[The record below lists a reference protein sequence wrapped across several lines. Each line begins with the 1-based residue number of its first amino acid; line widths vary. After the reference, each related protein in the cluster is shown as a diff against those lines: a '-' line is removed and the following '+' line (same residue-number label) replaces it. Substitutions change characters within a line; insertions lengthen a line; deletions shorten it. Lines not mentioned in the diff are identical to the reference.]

1 MILKPGPSIVTYR
14 NLREYLEVL
23 RQDGDLATIGV
34 EVDPFLELA
43 EIHRRVVEQGG
54 PCLYFKRVKNSPFP
68 VVTNLFGTLRRIERA
83 FGPHPLRFMKQ
94 ITEFAETA
102 FPPTVGKLWKHRGLI
117 PDALRMGTRR
127 VNSGPVM
134 EVMEQPPDLNRLP
147 ILTVWPKD
155 GGPFV
160 TLPLV
165 YSENPKDKRHNLG
178 VYRMQRFDSTTTGMH
193 WQIHKGGGFHYKVA
207 EQLNEHLPLSV
218 FLGGPPA
225 LILAAIAPLPENV
238 GELMMASVLAG
249 KRLTMIRGSNSPHPF
264 PAEAEFVLQGHVPS
278 RERHPEG
285 PFGDHYGYYSLQ
297 HDYPVFRVERIYRRK
312 DAIYPAT
319 VVGKPRQEDYFIGNY
334 LQELLSPLFP
344 FVMPGVEALW
354 SYGETGFH
362 SLSAAIVKERY
373 AREAMVSAFRILG
386 EGQLSL
392 TKFLI
397 VVNSR
402 IDLKDFQNV
411 LTHVLERIR
420 WETDFFILSNLSMDT
435 LDYCGPEI
443 NRGSKAIMLGLGE
456 PVRSLPRE
464 FRGQVPP
471 GVHNV
476 RAFSPGCLV
485 IAGVKYD
492 EEPDQAAR
500 LAQWGDFS
508 DWQLLILVDDD
519 GIAGSAS
526 QFLWAVFTRFD
537 PASNITAAGTVI
549 RNHHL
554 CYRSPIAVDARMK
567 PRYPAEVECDPETA
581 KKVDQCWREY
591 FPR

>member
-1 MILKPGPSIVTYR
+1 MSFR
-14 NLREYLEVL
+14 NLREYLDVL
-23 RQDGDLATIGV
+23 RWDGDLATIGV
-34 EVDPFLELA
+34 EVDPWLELA

-54 PCLYFKRVKNSPFP
+54 PCLYFRQVKNSPFP
-68 VVTNLFGTLRRIERA
+68 VVTNLFGTPRRIEKA
-83 FGPHPLRFMKQ
+83 FGPQPLQLVKQ
-94 ITEFAETA
+94 FVEFAETA
-102 FPPTVGKLWKHRGLI
+102 LPPTLKKLWKHRNL
-117 PDALRMGTRR
+117 ALDTLKMGTRR
-127 VNSGPVM
+127 VNYGPVM
-134 EVMEQPPDLNRLP
+134 EVVEHPPDLNRLP
-147 ILTVWPKD
+147 ILTVWPHD

-165 YSENPKDKRHNLG
+165 YTENPRDKRHNLG

-207 EQLNEHLPLSV
+207 EQLNEPLPLSV

-225 LILAAIAPLPENV
+225 LILAAIAPLPENI
-238 GELMMASVLAG
+238 GELMMASLLAG
-249 KRLTMIRGSNSPHPF
+249 ERLSMVRAPSSPHPF
-264 PAEAEFVLQGHVPS
+264 PAEAEFVMQGYVPP
-278 RERHPEG
+278 RERRPEG

-297 HDYPVFRVERIYRRK
+297 HDYPVFHVERIYHRK

-319 VVGKPRQEDYFIGNY
+319 VVGKPKQEDYFIGNY

-397 VVNSR
+397 VVNSPV
-402 IDLKDFQNV
+402 DLKDFQKV
-411 LTHVLERIR
+411 LTHVLERIH

-456 PVRSLPRE
+456 PIRSLPRE

-471 GVHNV
+471 GVREV
-476 RAFSPGCLV
+476 RVFSPGCLV
-485 IAGVKYD
+485 IAGVTYN
-492 EEPDQAAR
+492 EEPDQASR
-500 LAQWGDFS
+500 LARWEDFS

-519 GIAGSAS
+519 GIADSTS
-526 QFLWAVFTRFD
+526 RFLWAVFTRFD
-537 PASNITAAGTVI
+537 PASNIVAAQTVI

-554 CYRSPIAVDARMK
+554 CYSSPIAVDARMK
-567 PRYPAEVECDPETA
+567 PRYPAEVECDPDTVT
-581 KKVDQCWREY
+581 KVDKRWREY
-591 FPR
+591 FPK